1 MAEKSDV
8 NQEMLDIMKS
18 RETREAA
25 QYLESQKAR
34 ENAEKI
40 RAEKYARMEAIWAEE
55 ARNKA
60 RKWARCNHLKGLTGK
75 GFKAPLIKTYM
86 LGLHIFP
93 DNTVRIKCEKCSMKW
108 YKTDTKE
115 FIIRDGAK
123 LPNPTGMGFNEALA
137 LYRESDPDG
146 SHRSSAMR
154 FGTVVDTAQD
164 SLK

>member
-8 NQEMLDIMKS
+8 NHEMLDIMRA
-18 RETREAA
+18 RETREAE
-25 QYLESQKAR
+25 QYLEAQKAKVA
-34 ENAEKI
+34 AEIK
-40 RAEKYARMEAIWAEE
+40 RQEAYARMEAIWAEE

-60 RKWARCNHLKGLTGK
+60 RRWARCNHLKGLTGK

-86 LGLHIFP
+86 LGLHIVP

>member
-8 NQEMLDIMKS
+8 NHEMLDIMRA
-18 RETREAA
+18 RETREAE
-25 QYLESQKAR
+25 QYLEAQKAKVA
-34 ENAEKI
+34 AEIK
-40 RAEKYARMEAIWAEE
+40 RQEAYARMEAIWAEE

-60 RKWARCNHLKGLTGK
+60 RRWARCNHLKGLTGK

-154 FGTVVDTAQD
+154 FSTVVDTAQD

>member
-1 MAEKSDV
+1 MAEKPDV
-8 NQEMLDIMKS
+8 NHEMLDIMRA
-18 RETREAA
+18 RETREAE
-25 QYLESQKAR
+25 QYLESQKAKVA
-34 ENAEKI
+34 AEVK
-40 RAEKYARMEAIWAEE
+40 RQEAYARMEAIWAEE

-60 RKWARCNHLKGLTGK
+60 RKWAHCNHLKGLTGK

>member
-8 NQEMLDIMKS
+8 NHEMLDIMRA
-18 RETREAA
+18 RETREAE
-25 QYLESQKAR
+25 QYLEAQKAKVA
-34 ENAEKI
+34 AEIK
-40 RAEKYARMEAIWAEE
+40 RQEAYARMEAIWAEE
-55 ARNKA
+55 SRNKA
-60 RKWARCNHLKGLTGK
+60 RRWARCNHLKGLTGK